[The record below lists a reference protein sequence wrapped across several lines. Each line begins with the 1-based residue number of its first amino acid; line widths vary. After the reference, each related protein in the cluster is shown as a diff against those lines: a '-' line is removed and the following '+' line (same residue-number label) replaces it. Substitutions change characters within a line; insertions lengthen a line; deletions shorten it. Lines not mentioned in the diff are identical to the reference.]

1 MVSASFHV
9 PGRLCLAVSRQRR
22 LIFCRL
28 IKGALALCIQQIG
41 RVSTSFIPLMFF
53 SFRAILPVALTLIL
67 PSTHAQDAAAG
78 QAVYMQVCFACHQPT
93 GLGLPGM
100 FPPLAGSD
108 WINAAKPDRLIRI
121 VLHGITGPLQ
131 LNGQPFNSP
140 APLMPPQGTLSDDQI
155 ANVLTYVRTNFG
167 NQASAVSA
175 AEVKAIRESE
185 KARTAMWTQVELEK
199 IPVN

>member
-1 MVSASFHV
+1 
-9 PGRLCLAVSRQRR
+9 
-22 LIFCRL
+22 
-28 IKGALALCIQQIG
+28 
-41 RVSTSFIPLMFF
+41 F

-67 PSTHAQDAAAG
+67 PSTHAQDTAAG